1 MARESYMNTSPRIER
16 DFETSAFRTTVRM
29 LGKAVRLP
37 LLGILMLLEPF
48 VRFVFGGA
56 MVLGVFASIAFEIS
70 AAGPRFPF
78 LAMLGLSLGFG
89 VALFLY
95 YGLVSLLSD

>member
-1 MARESYMNTSPRIER
+1 MNTSPRIER
-16 DFETSAFRTTVRM
+16 DFEFETSAFRTTMRM

-48 VRFVFGGA
+48 VRYVFGAA
-56 MVLGVFASIAFEIS
+56 MVLGVFASIAFEVS
-70 AAGPRFPF
+70 AVGPRFPF

>member
-1 MARESYMNTSPRIER
+1 MATPRIETEITLQPSR
-16 DFETSAFRTTVRM
+16 LKSTMRV
-29 LGKAVRLP
+29 LWKATRLP
-37 LLGILMLLEPF
+37 VLGVLLLIEP
-48 VRFVFGGA
+48 VIKYVLGSA

-78 LAMLGLSLGFG
+78 IAMLALSLSFG

-95 YGLVSLLSD
+95 YGLVSLLAD

>member
-1 MARESYMNTSPRIER
+1 MNTSPRIER
-16 DFETSAFRTTVRM
+16 EFEFEASALKTTFRT
-29 LGKAVRLP
+29 LGRVLRIP
-37 LLGILMLLEPF
+37 LLGVLMLLEPF
-48 VRFVFGGA
+48 VRYVFGAA
-56 MVLGVFASIAFEIS
+56 MVLGVLASIAFEVS
-70 AAGPRFPF
+70 AVGPRFPF